1 MIPLFLYLFISP
13 SVPFSSIYFGL
24 CSYSSCIWG
33 ATATSRRSGPWS
45 HWSEC
50 FGGPLVQ
57 LPAPQFRPSIDHL
70 NPTRPG
76 APYPPRCFTRTHIN
90 TQSRMVAQFIN
101 QLSRLFLPDICQPL
115 ELLAGPSL
123 SLIVSFSP
131 LFSCRRCLMLSFK
144 KRGKKKYFFLVLRR
158 SETLPRKRQNSAY
171 WWSTSRKS
179 NDPVSWD
186 YYVSLFC
193 ARVYTITER
202 IPVDKGFCTFN
213 DVRTS
218 FVFSL
223 LLLDL
228 NRFSNGRSDQD
239 EERFASAG
247 SRALDAGPEFEA
259 ALTADGLLHH
269 VRRVGDHSGVPG
281 NCHVDPVQSA
291 SLHYRTTGSL
301 PSWISSLFYTIAINQ
316 HLFVI
321 FLCDYSCTPWEAWSG
336 AIPTRIRYPIS
347 RLHHRWPWPPIP
359 WATTTG
365 PFNPLI
371 IDLFAPT

>member
-1 MIPLFLYLFISP
+1 MIPLFSYLFISP

-144 KRGKKKYFFLVLRR
+144 KRRKKNISFWFFVDRRRCLANARIPPTDGAHHENRTTRSVETITCLCFVRACIQLPNEFRLTKAFVHSMTCARLLFSHYCCWTSTDSQMAGPTKMKRGLLQPGQERSMPALSLKLLLPPTDYYITYEGSATTPACQETATWILFNRPLYITEQQVLSPVGSRR
-158 SETLPRKRQNSAY
+158 SSIQSQLI
-171 WWSTSRKS
+171 STC
-179 NDPVSWD
+179 
-186 YYVSLFC
+186 LL
-193 ARVYTITER
+193 
-202 IPVDKGFCTFN
+202 
-213 DVRTS
+213 S
-218 FVFSL
+218 F
-223 LLLDL
+223 
-228 NRFSNGRSDQD
+228 
-239 EERFASAG
+239 
-247 SRALDAGPEFEA
+247 
-259 ALTADGLLHH
+259 
-269 VRRVGDHSGVPG
+269 
-281 NCHVDPVQSA
+281 
-291 SLHYRTTGSL
+291 Y
-301 PSWISSLFYTIAINQ
+301 
-316 HLFVI
+316 
-321 FLCDYSCTPWEAWSG
+321 
-336 AIPTRIRYPIS
+336 
-347 RLHHRWPWPPIP
+347 
-359 WATTTG
+359 ATTVVRLERLEAG
-365 PFNPLI
+365 QSQPESDI
-371 IDLFAPT
+371 Q